1 MPGKRLLA
9 LPGQQQTL
17 LAQLLSRPM
26 LLSAISGN
34 NPPVSSFQTMEPF
47 IREPSQMQAKC
58 GFWRGAVFF
67 HLTRFLSLSG
77 SSGGYKLPYLMDLY
91 QAEALGADRTRPAL
105 QLLSSSMLSV
115 SLTFARLQMGSDQG
129 PAELRLGE

>member
-34 NPPVSSFQTMEPF
+34 DPHVCNFQTMGPF
-47 IREPSQMQAKC
+47 IREPSAMQGKC
-58 GFWRGAVFF
+58 GFWRRAVFF
-67 HLTRFLSLSG
+67 RLTRFLSLSG

-91 QAEALGADRTRPAL
+91 
-105 QLLSSSMLSV
+105 
-115 SLTFARLQMGSDQG
+115 
-129 PAELRLGE
+129 